1 MSIKLEGSKELSKQL
16 NKLAKKAAS
25 GAVRKALRAGGN
37 VILKEARIRVPR
49 KTGTLKKSLGI
60 VSRKGTRTSF
70 RVSITN
76 RQGKKLKN
84 DGWYG
89 HFIEFGV
96 KPHSLSGKKETR
108 RKHKGHAAKPFM
120 RPAYELKKRQAIK
133 TFRERMWQEILKA
146 SK

>member
-1 MSIKLEGSKELSKQL
+1 MSIKLEGSKELTKQL

-49 KTGTLKKSLGI
+49 RTGTLKKSLGI
-60 VSRKGTRTSF
+60 VARKGTRTSF

-76 RQGKKLKN
+76 RSGKKFKH
-84 DGWYG
+84 DGWYA
-89 HFIEFGV
+89 HFLEFGV
-96 KPHSLSGKKETR
+96 RSHTLSKKNEAR
-108 RKHKGHAAKPFM
+108 RKHPGHKAKPFM
-120 RPAYELKKRQAIK
+120 RPAYELKKEAAVK
-133 TFRERMWQEILKA
+133 TFRDRMWQEILKA